1 MKTELKNVVGR
12 ILLTSL
18 TMTATVN
25 LKHII
30 SQQLSD
36 VGCVAEVP
44 VSNGIKYASSIFYS
58 GFIQKVIN
66 TILQESTCARVSFF
80 SKVAGLRSV
89 AYRTPPLAV
98 FYTGFFLCTQKTTG
112 NHRDLRCFQGY
123 RKRPLAN
130 GLKTLHED

>member
-66 TILQESTCARVSFF
+66 TILQESTCARVSLAKLRVWGLWPIERLHWLFF
-80 SKVAGLRSV
+80 TLVSFCAPRKQQETTEI
-89 AYRTPPLAV
+89 YDV
-98 FYTGFFLCTQKTTG
+98 FRVIE
-112 NHRDLRCFQGY
+112 RD
-123 RKRPLAN
+123 
-130 GLKTLHED
+130 H